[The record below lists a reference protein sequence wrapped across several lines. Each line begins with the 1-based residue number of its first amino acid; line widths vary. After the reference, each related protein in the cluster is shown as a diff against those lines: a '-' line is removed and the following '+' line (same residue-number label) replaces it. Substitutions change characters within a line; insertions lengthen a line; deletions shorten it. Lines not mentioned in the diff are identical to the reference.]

1 MPEPEDVV
9 VLDGSEEQNGGDVVM
24 TEVAGESQNLDDIEG
39 DTASEDED
47 EAPPEDPTTSGED
60 TESDADEEDV
70 DADDV
75 LEELTFT
82 AQKKLTDIAKCVRHF
97 STRKTQPRLFHARHN
112 TQDTQPDTHI
122 SPLHIHTSKCERYH
136 RVWIDWG

>member
-1 MPEPEDVV
+1 M
-9 VLDGSEEQNGGDVVM
+9 
-24 TEVAGESQNLDDIEG
+24 
-39 DTASEDED
+39 
-47 EAPPEDPTTSGED
+47 
-60 TESDADEEDV
+60 

-122 SPLHIHTSKCERYH
+122 SPLHTHTHLNARDTIECGLIGVRRYMGH
-136 RVWIDWG
+136 T